1 MQPPSLGPAA
11 PQPRTSPAH
20 SPPMRLCAAEV
31 CGRGAEGL
39 RLGGCTPSAHVCDKS
54 TRVPMGAAERD
65 LRLPAIRSWPRC
77 HGSTASWS
85 GFCQVDQS
93 CSPSGR
99 PRVTLTCCPASMIYP
114 KRCSALSRLLV
125 EQLLASSEV
134 AEGTRKAAEASCLLE
149 AASPPR
155 LRTRCACCGA
165 KTARRATVTAE
176 IALPEQALWQAACP

>member
-11 PQPRTSPAH
+11 PQPRTSAAH

-31 CGRGAEGL
+31 RGRGAEGPT
-39 RLGGCTPSAHVCDKS
+39 LGGCPASAHVCDKS

-85 GFCQVDQS
+85 GFCQIDQP
-93 CSPSGR
+93 CSPSGCPDVAR
-99 PRVTLTCCPASMIYP
+99 TCCPASMTDQ
-114 KRCSALSRLLV
+114 KSCSALSRLLV
-125 EQLLASSEV
+125 EQLLTSTEAS
-134 AEGTRKAAEASCLLE
+134 EGTRKTAEASCLLE